1 MPKTQTVALE
11 PDRVRRRL
19 LMAGLGFAAGVVAMR
34 RAFGATGTSSRS
46 IEMGLLPYLPTARL
60 LAAHE
65 PLRAYLEQASGRP
78 VVMST
83 APDFKRFQQRVLAGE
98 FDFYLVGP
106 GPGWQAHVDRGHEVL
121 AVSRRPLR
129 ILIVAAHDGPVQR
142 IGDLK
147 GRSVAVIDPL
157 TVTSQ
162 TTVAMLRQSGLE
174 PGRDVRVRFE
184 KIPFNAVQAVAFSE
198 LEAAGVPDLI
208 YPTFPEDIRRK
219 LRIVAR
225 SEEMPGVLFMAAP
238 SRDVPPAAEFQSALL
253 RFAESDAGRAF
264 VRELGHDG
272 LVKPNMEA
280 LRLLD
285 RFLPETRRV
294 VLEP

>member
-1 MPKTQTVALE
+1 MPKTQAVAAE
-11 PDRVRRRL
+11 PNRARRRL
-19 LMAGLGFAAGVVAMR
+19 LTAGLGFAAGLLATR
-34 RAFGATGTSSRS
+34 RAFAAGETPSRP
-46 IEMGLLPYLPTARL
+46 IEVGLLPYLPTARL
-60 LAAHE
+60 LAGHE
-65 PLRAYLEQASGRP
+65 PLRAYLEQVFKRP
-78 VVMST
+78 VVLST

-98 FDFYLVGP
+98 FDFYVIGP

-121 AVSRRPLR
+121 AVARRPLR
-129 ILIVAAHDGPVQR
+129 VLIVTAHDGPVQR
-142 IGDLK
+142 VGDLK

-162 TTVAMLRQSGLE
+162 TTVVMLRQSGLE

-184 KIPFNAVQAVAFSE
+184 KIPFNAAQAVALGE

-238 SRDVPPAAEFQSALL
+238 SRDVPAPAEFQSALL
-253 RFAESDAGRAF
+253 RFAETEAGRAF
-264 VRELGHDG
+264 VRDLSHDG
-272 LVKPNMEA
+272 IVKPNMEA

-285 RFLPETRRV
+285 RFVPETRRV
-294 VLEP
+294 LSEP

>member
-1 MPKTQTVALE
+1 MPKTQTVAVD

-19 LMAGLGFAAGVVAMR
+19 LVAGVGFAAGVVVTR
-34 RAFGATGTSSRS
+34 RGFGATEASSRP
-46 IEMGLLPYLPTARL
+46 IEVGVLPYLPTARL

-65 PLRAYLEQASGRP
+65 PLRAYLEQTFRRP
-78 VVMST
+78 VALST
-83 APDFKRFQQRVLAGE
+83 APDFKRFQRRVLAGE
-98 FDFYLVGP
+98 FDLYLVGP

-121 AVSRRPLR
+121 TVSRRPLR

-162 TTVAMLRQSGLE
+162 TTVAMLRQGGLE

-184 KIPFNAVQAVAFSE
+184 KIPFNAVQAVAFGE
-198 LEAAGVPDLI
+198 LEAAGVPDPI

-225 SEEMPGVLFMAAP
+225 SEEMPAVLFMATP
-238 SRDVPPAAEFQSALL
+238 SRDVPSLAELQSALL
-253 RFAESDAGRAF
+253 RFAETDAGRAF
-264 VRELGHDG
+264 SSELGHGG
-272 LVKPNMEA
+272 LVKPDREA
-280 LRLLD
+280 LRQLD
-285 RFLPETRRV
+285 RFVAETRRV